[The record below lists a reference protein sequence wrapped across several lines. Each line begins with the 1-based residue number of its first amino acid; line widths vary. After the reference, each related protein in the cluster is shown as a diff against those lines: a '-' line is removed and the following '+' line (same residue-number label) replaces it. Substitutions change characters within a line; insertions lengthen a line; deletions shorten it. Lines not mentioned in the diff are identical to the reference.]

1 MSENRMN
8 QKLSQLEQSENN
20 SNPENVARLA
30 NSVSATYTTRQML
43 SVLGSHS
50 PIIVP
55 MDFTLD
61 TYEDTIQ
68 QAEDFV
74 LPFIEDGT
82 IYTHPVYLLY
92 RWKEDY
98 VTEGA
103 PVFEWLIYKTKAMK
117 VGGGYGLYFN
127 TSIAPIHKN
136 EQDFPFER
144 QSFCILINVKRRTV
158 RVEVTVY
165 QDEDPKPVLYLYE
178 NSDGLI
184 SVGDRHYNTA
194 LWNEVYTELE
204 KGKYPA
210 LFLRTPDSGQ
220 YCPVTYEIAKDGAP
234 DFVYKGSMQISYFKE
249 INGKPELWVE
259 TRNFEDF
266 VGIGTKYETVI
277 TKKYSLTESVEG

>member
-8 QKLSQLEQSENN
+8 QKLSQTEQSENN

-43 SVLGSHS
+43 SVLGPHS

-74 LPFIEDGT
+74 LPCIEDGT
-82 IYTHPVYLLY
+82 IYTHPLYLLY

-103 PVFEWLIYKTKAMK
+103 PVYEWLIYRTKAMK
-117 VGGGYGLYFN
+117 VGTGHGFYFN
-127 TSIAPIHKN
+127 TSLVPKHKD
-136 EQDFPFER
+136 EQEASFDGQCFRILTNVRR
-144 QSFCILINVKRRTV
+144 QTV
-158 RVEVTVY
+158 RIEETMY
-165 QDEDPKPVLYLYE
+165 QDEEPKPVLYLYE

-184 SVGDRHYNTA
+184 DSTDSIPNSAFWSDLYN
-194 LWNEVYTELE
+194 ELE
-204 KGKYPA
+204 KEKYPA
-210 LFLRTPDSGQ
+210 LFLKTPNTEQ
-220 YCPVTYEIAKDGAP
+220 YCPVTY
-234 DFVYKGSMQISYFKE
+234 DFTKNSDSSYSGRMQISYFKE
-249 INGKPELWVE
+249 TNGKPELWVE
-259 TRNFEDF
+259 TRNLEKFEGIPSIYNEF
-266 VGIGTKYETVI
+266 VSV
-277 TKKYSLTESVEG
+277 KKYSLTESVEG